1 MAAPAN
7 SIREHDVVALLH
19 PSGKW
24 PPGTVG
30 AVVSDYG
37 DAKLIE
43 IADERGVA
51 LDYVQVPASQ
61 LELRMNHGMSVEDHA
76 FAASRGA
83 WSEEE
88 ADRFSAVVDDAWS
101 TWKSTT

>member
-1 MAAPAN
+1 MAPAAN
-7 SIREHDVVALLH
+7 SIREHDVVVLRN

-24 PPGTVG
+24 PPGTAG

-37 DAKLIE
+37 DVKLIE

-61 LELRMNHGMSVEDHA
+61 LARSRTTRLPERWQRFDSGRPVGNIV
-76 FAASRGA
+76 AALDRSRQG
-83 WSEEE
+83 
-88 ADRFSAVVDDAWS
+88 R
-101 TWKSTT
+101 